1 VSGLDTS
8 PTKPVCKGDCPPTRI
23 KEPRKYVVGFLLVKG
38 VNTVLLISKQKPAWQ
53 AGRLNGPG
61 GKVEQG
67 ESFLQAMR
75 REFEEEIQYAGI
87 DAWEHFATLRGSEHD
102 GDVYAVAFFRTE
114 IHPSEA
120 PHVIHPYFE
129 YDERPEWVRTDPLPD
144 AVLPN
149 LRFLVPMAM
158 YPMRDAWPYT
168 LIEGAPNPQDNTPVA
183 DATGTP

>member
-1 VSGLDTS
+1 
-8 PTKPVCKGDCPPTRI
+8 
-23 KEPRKYVVGFLLVKG
+23 
-38 VNTVLLISKQKPAWQ
+38 
-53 AGRLNGPG
+53 
-61 GKVEQG
+61 
-67 ESFLQAMR
+67 
-75 REFEEEIQYAGI
+75 
-87 DAWEHFATLRGSEHD
+87 LRGSEHD